1 MATFDYDVLVV
12 GSGFGGSVTAL
23 RLTEKGYRVGVLEAG
38 RRFADE
44 DFPATSWRVTR
55 FLWAPKLGLRG
66 LQRIHVLPDVIV
78 LAGAGVGGGS
88 LVYANTLYVPPESFF
103 RDPQWADMTDW
114 ADELAPYYDQ
124 AARMLGVV
132 DTPKMT
138 PADEAFLSVAQEM
151 GVADTFRLTPVGV
164 YYGSGPGVTSPDPFF
179 GGVGPERTGCTDC
192 GECMTGCRHNAKN
205 TQVKNYLGLAERAGT
220 VVHPLTTVT
229 AIRPLASGGFE
240 VDTVASG
247 SWTRKTARTFT
258 AEQVVVAAG
267 TYNTQKLLHRQRDE
281 GNLANISPMLGR
293 LSRSNSEA
301 LVGAVRSTSG
311 ADFTRGTAIT
321 SSFHADESTHV
332 ESVRYGRGS
341 NLMGM
346 LTTVMT
352 DAQPG
357 VPRWK
362 VWAKKVASEPVESM
376 KMLNVRRWSERG
388 LIALVMQNVDNS
400 LTVSSVKSR
409 LLGWHLTTGQG
420 DGEPNPE
427 WIPAGNVTARK
438 LAETVGGVAAGNLGD
453 LVSAPM
459 TAHFIGGAVIG
470 SSPER
475 GVIDG
480 YHRVY
485 GHPGLHVVDG
495 SSITANLGVNPSLT
509 ITAQA
514 ERAMALWP
522 NRGDDDAR
530 PTLGEQYQRVAP
542 VPPKS
547 PVVPASAPGALRLPI
562 EPVARN

>member
-1 MATFDYDVLVV
+1 MTVFDYDVLVV

-23 RLTEKGYRVGVLEAG
+23 RLTEKGYRVGVIEAG

-44 DFPATSWRVTR
+44 DFPATSWRINR

-114 ADELAPYYDQ
+114 AAELAPYYDQ

-164 YYGSGPGVTSPDPFF
+164 YYGSGPGVTTPDPFF

-205 TQVKNYLGLAERAGT
+205 TLVKNYLGLAERAGT

-229 AIRPLASGGFE
+229 AIRPLTSGGYE
-240 VDTVASG
+240 VDTVTSG
-247 SWTRKTARTFT
+247 SWTNKSARTLS

-281 GNLANISPMLGR
+281 GNLPNISPMLGR

-341 NLMGM
+341 NLMGL

-352 DAQPG
+352 DAQPD

-362 VWAKKVASEPVESM
+362 VWAKKVASEPVESI

-409 LLGWHLTTGQG
+409 LRGWHLTTGPG
-420 DGEPNPE
+420 DGDPNPQ

-438 LAETVGGVAAGNLGD
+438 LAETVGGVAAGNFGD

-530 PTLGEQYQRVAP
+530 PVLGQDYQRVAP
-542 VPPKS
+542 VPPQS
-547 PVVPASAPGALRLPI
+547 PVVPASAPAALRLPI
-562 EPVARN
+562 EPVARS